1 MKTAGRYHHQ
11 KMMQSNNL
19 IALLC
24 LSFLVCAD
32 KPTQPE
38 LTEEDVARIVAE
50 ELAKM
55 ADVEKEEETA
65 LTPQEIAEIAI
76 APRPLSNRPPHLPI
90 ELPILQV
97 HQQYHL

>member
-19 IALLC
+19 IALLF
-24 LSFLVCAD
+24 LSFLACAD

-65 LTPQEIAEIAI
+65 LTPQEITEIAI
-76 APRPLSNRPPHLPI
+76 APRPLSNRPPSSAN
-90 ELPILQV
+90 
-97 HQQYHL
+97 

>member
-19 IALLC
+19 IALLF
-24 LSFLVCAD
+24 LSFLACAD

-65 LTPQEIAEIAI
+65 LTPQEITEIAI
-76 APRPLSNRPPHLPI
+76 VPRPLSNRLPHLLI